1 MMRSELPIWNSN
13 TYNTYMKKVTSILL
27 CLLCAGILLLDDSY
41 AQTRSFGAT
50 FSYAG
55 IGAEY
60 ALDIDEEN
68 FAEFHLRMDTMETF
82 RTSSAMSGIS
92 ASAFWNIVFARFSS
106 QNGNPIRFYAGP
118 GISIGYAADFASPY
132 GLDFGVK
139 GRIGGECAF
148 PRGISVAMSISPM
161 LGGHFGIEDGMV
173 NMRLYKNG
181 LLQALM
187 PEVSIRHRF

>member
-1 MMRSELPIWNSN
+1 MRRG
-13 TYNTYMKKVTSILL
+13 TTILL
-27 CLLCAGILLLDDSY
+27 CLLMAGIFLLDDSY

-60 ALDIDEEN
+60 SLDIDKEN
-68 FAEFHLRMDTMETF
+68 FAEFQLRIDTIETF
-82 RTSSAMSGIS
+82 RISSAMPGIS
-92 ASAFWNIVFARFSS
+92 ASAFWNIVFARFESH
-106 QNGNPIRFYAGP
+106 NGNPVRFYAGP
-118 GISIGYAADFASPY
+118 GISLGYAADLFSPH

-139 GRIGGECAF
+139 GRVGGECAF

-161 LGGHFGIEDGMV
+161 VGGHFGIVDGML